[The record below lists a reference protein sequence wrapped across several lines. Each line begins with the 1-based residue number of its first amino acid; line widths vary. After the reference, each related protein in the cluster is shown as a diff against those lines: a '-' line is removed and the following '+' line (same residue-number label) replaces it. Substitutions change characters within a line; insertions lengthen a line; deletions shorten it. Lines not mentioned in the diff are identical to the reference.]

1 MDRSKKPRSGS
12 IIDPSR
18 SRRACI
24 FPLLI
29 TCPNW
34 SITLITVSYGGE
46 ASRNDKNLSSLSLQ
60 ASFHPRVIPASPE
73 TGGGRAHLQR
83 RNLSP
88 AGKNQPR
95 LRFREEE
102 RGAGPPKPRP
112 FCRLEASPTFGFP
125 LSRALTPSTGSV
137 AVSFQ
142 ATKRAPSPF
151 PPPLLT
157 EAPPPAKRKSPSA
170 AVRRWSKSVHTE
182 SSSRVE
188 ASSGQLAGDPS
199 IRRST
204 AHLSNVSRTHHSF
217 LEGYDP

>member
-1 MDRSKKPRSGS
+1 MYNVNLDRSKKPRSGS

-95 LRFREEE
+95 FGSVPRRGE
-102 RGAGPPKPRP
+102 RGGAAEATPLLPPRGLAH
-112 FCRLEASPTFGFP
+112 FWI
-125 LSRALTPSTGSV
+125 
-137 AVSFQ
+137 
-142 ATKRAPSPF
+142 SPF
-151 PPPLLT
+151 SRFDPLHRLRRRLFPSN
-157 EAPPPAKRKSPSA
+157 EAGSLPLPAPPTNRGASTRKTKKSERRSQTMVKVSP
-170 AVRRWSKSVHTE
+170 HGELE
-182 SSSRVE
+182 SSR
-188 ASSGQLAGDPS
+188 G
-199 IRRST
+199 
-204 AHLSNVSRTHHSF
+204 
-217 LEGYDP
+217 